1 MACVPS
7 ELEVVPRLKPKL
19 GNSWHP
25 CLLWSMWS
33 FVEQEAVP
41 LGAQTSSHRS
51 TVLFKV
57 RSHGCGAAP
66 VWVFSALTARMGE
79 VAQGFGSKNLYL

>member
-7 ELEVVPRLKPKL
+7 DLEVVPRLKPKL

-25 CLLWSMWS
+25 QLLWRMWS
-33 FVEQEAVP
+33 FVEQEAMP

-57 RSHGCGAAP
+57 RSHVMWCRP
-66 VWVFSALTARMGE
+66 WVGLLSIDCKDGGGGTGIW
-79 VAQGFGSKNLYL
+79 G